1 MPFHSHS
8 SSPSSSSTTSPS
20 TDCAMFSDLIADW
33 LSTLPSNSS
42 AEGDSPLR
50 PSPPR
55 PLLSDDRRKRR
66 LNLDSSD
73 AAVMAHARRGTN
85 SPQKRA
91 RSEQMDETDQAS
103 RFGYKGVQTPRSNR
117 AFSPAYEATLSVSEI
132 DASRSNNSSPQKLLF
147 ALEITDR
154 GAVRVCQLEF
164 LESICDSPAR
174 DFTASLRRISRGVGV
189 LSPVM
194 RPELQPYLQ
203 TPEFDWAQDDHYFSE
218 SRAWF
223 GRTPSPSAVR
233 RLTQNA
239 NDCSEQGHSKTVWN
253 LEVHQKILEMALRPN
268 EECDLKHLVRFTGM

>member
-55 PLLSDDRRKRR
+55 PLLSDGRRKRL

-73 AAVMAHARRGTN
+73 ARRGTN
-85 SPQKRA
+85 SPHKRA
-91 RSEQMDETDQAS
+91 RYEQMDETDQTS
-103 RFGYKGVQTPRSNR
+103 RFGCKRVQTPRSNH
-117 AFSPAYEATLSVSEI
+117 AFSPPYEATLSVSEI
-132 DASRSNNSSPQKLLF
+132 DVSRSNNSSPQKLF
-147 ALEITDR
+147 SALEITDHR
-154 GAVRVCQLEF
+154 AVRVCQLEL
-164 LESICDSPAR
+164 LESICDSAAR

-203 TPEFDWAQDDHYFSE
+203 TPEFDWAQDDHHFSE

-223 GRTPSPSAVR
+223 GRTPSPSGVR

-239 NDCSEQGHSKTVWN
+239 NDCSEQRHSKTVWN

-268 EECDLKHLVRFTGM
+268 EECDFKHLVRFTGM